1 MSRLHELTLPLSAER
16 VRELRVGDMVTLTGQ
31 VTVSI
36 GIPTHKRMAEAARRA
51 GEGEDGQPLPID
63 LNGGA
68 FFHLSTY
75 VREQDGKSVPL
86 YLNPSTS
93 TRYNAW
99 MPDIVRGLGL
109 RLVGGKGGLD
119 DASVAALKEC
129 GCAYLSFLGGGSP
142 LLSRALRGVASS
154 HWNEYISQFRLLTLD
169 VQALGPATVAID
181 AHGGSA
187 YDQVGA
193 RAHDRLPAILERM
206 RAARAA
212 DARPPAA
219 IVAAA
224 PAPRA

>member
-1 MSRLHELTLPLSAER
+1 MSDGAASATPAGRSRLHALSLPLTEDR
-16 VRELRVGDMVTLTGQ
+16 VRELRVGDMVTLTGA

-36 GIPTHKRMAEAARRA
+36 GIPTHQRMAQAARS
-51 GEGEDGQPLPID
+51 GQPLPVD
-63 LNGGA
+63 LAGGA

-75 VREQDGKSVPL
+75 VREQDGRPVPL

-119 DASVAALKEC
+119 AACVDALRDA

-142 LLSRALRGVASS
+142 LLSRALRGVISS

-169 VQALGPATVAID
+169 VQALGPATVSID
-181 AHGGSA
+181 AHGNSA
-187 YDQVGA
+187 YEHLRERAASRMPGILA
-193 RAHDRLPAILERM
+193 RAKQARDAGQ
-206 RAARAA
+206 AAR
-212 DARPPAA
+212 
-219 IVAAA
+219 
-224 PAPRA
+224 